1 MTSAR
6 KAFAPIS
13 RTKVSPVLTSPH
25 GSLPTPATHF
35 PSHARAVLYPNAPL
49 RPSATTFPA
58 CRFLSHTPR
67 ASTRDVAFSVVH
79 TVVAAPLTAAPA
91 PRPSIPLP
99 PAPSHSISPPPRL
112 CSPPPVALTA
122 APRTRISFKRSP
134 SFRAVPRPRARSHP
148 RPRQASAC
156 VFSNC
161 TTTFH
166 ITLAASAHCRDW
178 KAYIRAPTLNSSLGF
193 EYVSYPLASQ
203 TRISTTLLTR
213 RRLAS
218 DVASLRPR
226 GNFN

>member
-6 KAFAPIS
+6 QASAPIS
-13 RTKVSPVLTSPH
+13 PLFRRPPLTSP
-25 GSLPTPATHF
+25 P
-35 PSHARAVLYPNAPL
+35 HARAALYPNAPL
-49 RPSATTFPA
+49 RPSATTFPE

-67 ASTRDVAFSVVH
+67 ASTRNVAFSVVH

-91 PRPSIPLP
+91 PRPSIPLR
-99 PAPSHSISPPPRL
+99 PAQSHSISPPPRL

-134 SFRAVPRPRARSHP
+134 SFRAVPRPGARSHP
-148 RPRQASAC
+148 RPRQVSAC

-178 KAYIRAPTLNSSLGF
+178 KVYIRAPTLNPSLVF
-193 EYVSYPLASQ
+193 EYA
-203 TRISTTLLTR
+203 LT
-213 RRLAS
+213 
-218 DVASLRPR
+218 PR
-226 GNFN
+226 FSN